1 MDFDV
6 AGVDHQPFVIGIDDQ
21 FLQQSLPKALVA
33 PAAKATVGV
42 LPVPVIGRQIPPR
55 SAGAQDP
62 ENGVEKKPVVFGLSA
77 PLSLL
82 SGQMRFEQFPGFI
95 VDVVAAVGEWYGCSL
110 VGFAQLPRFSSHCQ
124 SRDDTI

>member
-21 FLQQSLPKALVA
+21 FFQESLPESLVA
-33 PAAKATVGV
+33 PAAKPAVGV
-42 LPVPVIGRQIPPR
+42 FPVPVVGRQIPPG

-62 ENGVEKKPVVFGLSA
+62 ENGVEKKPVVFSSA
-77 PLSLL
+77 TPEALL

>member
-42 LPVPVIGRQIPPR
+42 FPVPIIGRQIPPG
-55 SAGAQDP
+55 STGAQDP
-62 ENGVEKKPVVFGLSA
+62 ENGVEKKPVVFGSA
-77 PLSLL
+77 TPESLL

-95 VDVVAAVGEWYGCSL
+95 VEVVAAVDEWYRGSL
-110 VGFAQLPRFSSHCQ
+110 GGVRRFSPFFS
-124 SRDDTI
+124 SLSIS

>member
-21 FLQQSLPKALVA
+21 FFQETLPEALVA

-42 LPVPVIGRQIPPR
+42 FPVPIIGRQIPPG
-55 SAGAQDP
+55 STGAQDP
-62 ENGVEKKPVVFGLSA
+62 ENGVEKKPVVFGSA
-77 PLSLL
+77 TPESLL

-95 VDVVAAVGEWYGCSL
+95 VEVVAAVDEWYRGSL
-110 VGFAQLPRFSSHCQ
+110 GGVRRFSPFFS
-124 SRDDTI
+124 SLSIS

>member
-21 FLQQSLPKALVA
+21 FLQESLPETLVA
-33 PAAKATVGV
+33 PAAKPAVGV
-42 LPVPVIGRQIPPR
+42 FPVPVIGRQIPPG

-62 ENGVEKKPVVFGLSA
+62 ENAVEKKPVVFGSA
-77 PLSLL
+77 TPEALL

-95 VDVVAAVGEWYGCSL
+95 VEVVAAVDEWYRGSL
-110 VGFAQLPRFSSHCQ
+110 GGVRRFSPFFS
-124 SRDDTI
+124 SLSIS

>member
-21 FLQQSLPKALVA
+21 FFQETLPEALVA

-42 LPVPVIGRQIPPR
+42 FPVPVIRRQVPPWCP
-55 SAGAQDP
+55 GAQDP
-62 ENGVEKKPVVFGLSA
+62 ENGVEKKPVVFGSA
-77 PLSLL
+77 TPESLL

-95 VDVVAAVGEWYGCSL
+95 VEVVAAVDEWYRGSL
-110 VGFAQLPRFSSHCQ
+110 GGVRRFSPFFS
-124 SRDDTI
+124 SLSIS